1 MQILR
6 HLIATIAWM
15 IAMTLIFLLIGCG
28 PSGRDL
34 SDQQWLGM
42 QEDLQ
47 SECTEVGRQRDL
59 LETDRREFD
68 TRERN
73 DPILAASISSAALL
87 LCCCLPLVLVAF
99 LLWPR
104 RSQPTDQDVHDVWL
118 DDVVVPLVEETSQ
131 TRRLA
136 QATAKK
142 RIAQRE

>member
-1 MQILR
+1 MPILR
-6 HLIATIAWM
+6 HLIATIVWM
-15 IAMTLIFLLIGCG
+15 IAMTLMFLLIGCG

-47 SECTEVGRQRDL
+47 TERTEVGHQRDM
-59 LETDRREFD
+59 LESDRREFD
-68 TRERN
+68 ARERS
-73 DPILAASISSAALL
+73 DPVVAASISSAALL

-104 RSQPTDQDVHDVWL
+104 RSQTSDPDVQDVWIDH
-118 DDVVVPLVEETSQ
+118 VVVPLIEETSQ

-136 QATAKK
+136 QATAT
-142 RIAQRE
+142 QRLA